1 MLAEAFPDELSLE
14 ISNNK
19 IQNKIPSLT
28 LKNTTDKYLVYKFLI
43 NTRGVLLAKPP
54 TSFIKPFQSV
64 SIVINIINSN
74 LPVEEYIKTKLL
86 IMFFK
91 TEEEIKTV
99 EQAKQ
104 KYKLLKNEINREI
117 EKQELLINLNV
128 INNEE
133 NNNKE
138 EEKVEEKITNFNNN
152 EEEVEERIIHINY
165 EQLKLELDSK
175 NKDIKKNLEIQRKK
189 LENLI
194 GEENK
199 TNVTKG
205 KRKKYYNLDNLI
217 MVFIILIGLIIGAN
231 FACGYNKLFKK

>member
-1 MLAEAFPDELSLE
+1 MFAEVFPDELSLE

-28 LKNTTDKYLVYKFLI
+28 LKNTTDKYLIYKFLI

-86 IMFFK
+86 IMFIK
-91 TEEEIKTV
+91 SDEEIKTV

-117 EKQELLINLNV
+117 EKQELLININV

-152 EEEVEERIIHINY
+152 NEEVEERIIHINY
-165 EQLKLELDSK
+165 EQLKIELDSK
-175 NKDIKKNLEIQRKK
+175 NKDIKKNLEIQRKR

-199 TNVTKG
+199 TKATKG

>member
-1 MLAEAFPDELSLE
+1 MLAEVFPDELSIE
-14 ISNNK
+14 MSNNK
-19 IQNKIPSLT
+19 IQNKLPSLT
-28 LKNTTDKYLVYKFLI
+28 LKNTTDKYLIYKFLI
-43 NTRGVLLAKPP
+43 NTRGVLLARPP

-64 SIVINIINSN
+64 SIEVNVVDGN

-86 IMFFK
+86 IMFVK
-91 TEEEIKTV
+91 SDEEIKTI

-128 INNEE
+128 INTEN

-138 EEKVEEKITNFNNN
+138 EEKITNFNNKN
-152 EEEVEERIIHINY
+152 NEEVEEKIIHINY
-165 EQLKLELDSK
+165 EQLKIELDSK
-175 NKDIKKNLEIQRKK
+175 NKDIKKNLEIQRKR

-194 GEENK
+194 SEENK
-199 TNVTKG
+199 KNATKG